1 LKKFPS
7 VQSIFILSGILA
19 GSGFLGLLI
28 LIFATLPTL
37 GPRWLFF
44 FFLTLL
50 AIGVSLPL
58 IHFLHRRFPSEP
70 LVNTGILLRQAI
82 WVGVYVDLLVWL
94 QLGRALDT
102 ARAVFIAIGL
112 IVIEFLLRMR
122 ERSEFQ
128 PPKPTNE

>member
-1 LKKFPS
+1 MKKFPS
-7 VQSIFILSGILA
+7 VQSIFILSGVLA
-19 GSGFLGLLI
+19 GSGFLGLVI

-70 LVNTGILLRQAI
+70 QVNTGILLRQAI

>member
-1 LKKFPS
+1 MKKFPS
-7 VQSIFILSGILA
+7 VQSIFILSGVLA
-19 GSGFLGLLI
+19 GSGFLGLVI

-102 ARAVFIAIGL
+102 ARAVFIGIGL

>member
-1 LKKFPS
+1 MKKFPS

-19 GSGFLGLLI
+19 GCGFLGLII

-44 FFLTLL
+44 FLLTLL

-70 LVNTGILLRQAI
+70 QVNTGILLRQAI

-102 ARAVFIAIGL
+102 ARAIFIAVGL

-128 PPKPTNE
+128 PPKPANE

>member
-1 LKKFPS
+1 MKKFPPVRS
-7 VQSIFILSGILA
+7 VFILSGILA
-19 GSGFLGLLI
+19 GVGFFGLLL

-50 AIGVSLPL
+50 AVGVSLPL

-70 LVNTGILLRQAI
+70 PANTGILLRQAI
-82 WVGVYVDLLVWL
+82 WVGVYVDLLIWL

-102 ARAVFIAIGL
+102 GRAIFIAVGL
-112 IVIEFLLRMR
+112 VVIEFLLQMR
-122 ERSEFQ
+122 ERGQYQ
-128 PPKPTNE
+128 PPKAPNE

>member
-1 LKKFPS
+1 MKKFPS

-70 LVNTGILLRQAI
+70 SGEYRDPTASGDLGGSIYRPARLVAAWPCPGYGTGGFHRHRIDRDRIPA
-82 WVGVYVDLLVWL
+82 
-94 QLGRALDT
+94 AH
-102 ARAVFIAIGL
+102 ART
-112 IVIEFLLRMR
+112 
-122 ERSEFQ
+122 Q
-128 PPKPTNE
+128 